1 MGHDHHHHSAS
12 ATGRVL
18 IASLLLTAGFVVVE
32 AVAGFRAGSLA
43 LLSDAGHNFTDAFA
57 LLLAGIGFYLQS
69 RPGNHVKTFGY
80 QRARVLVAFVNAL
93 VLVVLRRPSP

>member
-1 MGHDHHHHSAS
+1 MRIVAHHHHHSDS

-18 IASLLLTAGFVVVE
+18 SISLLLTAAFVVVE

-69 RPGNHVKTFGY
+69 RPGNQLKLTGISA
-80 QRARVLVAFVNAL
+80 RACW
-93 VLVVLRRPSP
+93 